1 MNLRVILSLVLAAG
15 ISTAVAA
22 EEELKPVTLKHLENY
37 QAEAL
42 EMNKSKLPMLLTFV
56 ADYCPYCETV
66 KEEFLKP
73 MLRSGDYGDRVVMRQ
88 LDITSGEEI
97 VLVNGKK
104 QYASDFAEEH
114 KVIVTPTVLFLD
126 AEGKELNERLV
137 GITTVDYY
145 GGFLDEGINASLEAL
160 GNPIRTVP

>member
-1 MNLRVILSLVLAAG
+1 MKLKVILSLVLATG
-15 ISTAVAA
+15 ISTAVVA

-37 QAEAL
+37 QTEAL
-42 EMNKSKLPMLLTFV
+42 EMKKNKLPMLLTFV
-56 ADYCPYCETV
+56 ADYCHYCEIV

-73 MLRSGDYGDRVVMRQ
+73 MLRSGDYGDRVLLRQ

-97 VLVNGKK
+97 MLVNGKK
-104 QYASDFAEEH
+104 QYAGDFAEEH

-126 AEGKELNERLV
+126 AEGTEISERLV
-137 GITTVDYY
+137 GVTTVDYY